1 MRTLQGPSKPTKE
14 SAVASFGAHRHS
26 VESPTLARALIV
38 ASLGLGA
45 TELLAPTVISNIS
58 GVMPTRHGRT
68 VIRALGVRELA
79 HGIAVLSSPA
89 LVWTRVAGDVL
100 DVALLAAGHRSQSAN
115 VMRGFIAA
123 GLLSGIAGLDVI
135 ATRRYVRKPR

>member
-1 MRTLQGPSKPTKE
+1 MRLCEGLRRTKE
-14 SAVASFGAHRHS
+14 IAMSTSGAHGRSVHS
-26 VESPTLARALIV
+26 LALAKALTA

-58 GVMPTRHGRT
+58 GVVPTRRGRT

-79 HGIAVLSSPA
+79 HGFAVLGSPA
-89 LVWTRVAGDVL
+89 LVWTRVAGDIL

-115 VMRGFIAA
+115 VKRGVIAA
-123 GLLSGIAGLDVI
+123 GLLLGIAGLDIV
-135 ATRRYVRKPR
+135 ATRRYVGIPR

>member
-1 MRTLQGPSKPTKE
+1 MKE
-14 SAVASFGAHRHS
+14 IAMSTSGAHDHS
-26 VESPTLARALIV
+26 AESPRLARALTA

-58 GVMPTRHGRT
+58 GVAPTRRGRT

-79 HGIAVLSSPA
+79 HGFAVLSSPA
-89 LVWTRVAGDVL
+89 LVWTRVAGDIL

-115 VMRGFIAA
+115 VKRGLISA
-123 GLLSGIAGLDVI
+123 GLLLGIAGLDVI
-135 ATRRYVRKPR
+135 ATRRYAGIPR